1 MSDNIT
7 TLEAITEASSN
18 AAALLA
24 AGGALGDAKTH
35 PTADAVP
42 YAVVPEGYVLEK
54 LPTADL
60 PLRPNGNVRLRDTA
74 SFVRFYKD
82 HAADFSR
89 IYATLEPA
97 RFQAVF
103 DETRVVTFRDEH
115 LHDQANWRQFR
126 ATFEVPPSREWK
138 LWTSTDRMP
147 MNQLQFASFLEDNLP
162 DVVKPDGADLL
173 QLALNFE
180 AAQAGSFVATQRLQ
194 DGSHNLQW
202 KSENNASGTV
212 RLPEQITI
220 SIPVFENAEPQ
231 QIDARLR
238 YRIKEGVLTIWYEL
252 IRPHKVLEA
261 TFRSAWAT
269 IAEQTGAA
277 ILLGTPE

>member
-1 MSDNIT
+1 MSDNPT
-7 TLEAITEASSN
+7 TLECITEASSN
-18 AAALLA
+18 AAAMLA
-24 AGGALGDAKTH
+24 AGTALGDAKMH

-42 YAVVPEGYVLEK
+42 YTVIPAGYVLEK
-54 LPTADL
+54 LPTADM
-60 PLRPNGNVRLRDTA
+60 PPRPIGNVRLRDTA
-74 SFVRFYKD
+74 SFVRFYND
-82 HAADFSR
+82 HAATFSR

-97 RFQAVF
+97 RFLAVF
-103 DETRVVTFRDEH
+103 DEMLGIGDPAGH
-115 LHDQANWRQFR
+115 LHGQANWRQFR

-138 LWTSTDRMP
+138 LWTASDRKP

-202 KSENNASGTV
+202 KAENNASGTV

-220 SIPVFENAEPQ
+220 AIPVFENAAPGCAG
-231 QIDARLR
+231 ARLR

-261 TFRSAWAT
+261 AFRSAWAA